1 LLIGVS
7 PKEKSFALQLSVPA
21 AVDEGARY
29 RGDVLVQWEE
39 AGCMQLPLD
48 LLILGICSST
58 LAGSFRK
65 FSKPTCETFD
75 VPFAIRG
82 LFYSGDV
89 ARNWLF
95 AA

>member
-1 LLIGVS
+1 
-7 PKEKSFALQLSVPA
+7 
-21 AVDEGARY
+21 
-29 RGDVLVQWEE
+29 
-39 AGCMQLPLD
+39 MQLPLD

-58 LAGSFRK
+58 LAGSFRE